1 MEKRVINMIDS
12 NYYESIDTVI
22 MTNARDKNDQ
32 LDGITRL
39 ISNSCE
45 EHGFALKECE
55 IDLIAL
61 DLYSN
66 GYLRINCDDYVTI
79 EWHNEQIAHAEDE
92 IESLKAKIVGLIC
105 KDDTKLRDLKV
116 RNMELEE
123 RCELLQQDLVKQRK
137 KLEKQARK
145 AKTEAVREFAE
156 KLKARARGLTLD
168 GGDGKQTNSHIGNLI
183 LTNDIDKLLRGYEE

>member
-12 NYYESIDTVI
+12 NYYESIDKVI

-79 EWHNEQIAHAEDE
+79 EWHNEQIAHAEGE
-92 IESLKAKIVGLIC
+92 IERLKSENTALNMWIDC
-105 KDDTKLRDLKV
+105 YSQE
-116 RNMELEE
+116 RN
-123 RCELLQQDLVKQRK
+123 
-137 KLEKQARK
+137 
-145 AKTEAVREFAE
+145 KTRYNTVREFAE
-156 KLKARARGLTLD
+156 RLKERVRGLTLD
-168 GGDGKQTNSHIGNLI
+168 GGDGKQTNFYIGNLI
-183 LTNDIDKLLRGYEE
+183 LTNDIDKLLKEYEE